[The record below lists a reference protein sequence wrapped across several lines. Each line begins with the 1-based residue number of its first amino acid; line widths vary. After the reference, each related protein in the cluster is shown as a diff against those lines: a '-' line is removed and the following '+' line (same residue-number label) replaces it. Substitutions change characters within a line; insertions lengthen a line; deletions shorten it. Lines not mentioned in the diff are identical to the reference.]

1 MVNVAYSRDDEGVT
15 IWRRSSCCL
24 LLSLWAAG
32 QPLPR
37 LTLDQAIN
45 EAVLRNQALL
55 AERANIDIARARQIT
70 ASLRPNPVVTASAQT
85 LNVFSAPYSA
95 DSPLGPNQFTLHTD
109 LTIETAGKRQ
119 RRIGLA
125 SEDVALSEAA
135 FRETLRQL
143 IAGVHSSYVDV
154 QLARESL
161 ALARQTLESFQ
172 KLVSINEA
180 RLKAG
185 DLAEV
190 ELERS
195 RVALLQV
202 SAAEQQARLR
212 LSEAKAR
219 LRLAM
224 GRRED
229 SGDFDVEEAFRDGPA
244 PADPSEAV
252 ARALS
257 QRPDLNAQRISL
269 ARAGADLRLQR
280 ANARVDYTVGTEVSR
295 QWVAGIAGSSMGF
308 SVSIPLPVFNRNQGE
323 IARAEREM
331 EQARR
336 RLAAVELAV
345 RTEVATAYQRCL
357 SHGELVRRIEADMLS
372 RARRVLET
380 TRYSYE
386 RGEASLVELLDAQ
399 RAFNDAMQTYNE
411 ARANYARSLLEL
423 DSATGDSVQGKP

>member
-1 MVNVAYSRDDEGVT
+1 MVNSSRGGDDQGVT
-15 IWRRSSCCL
+15 VWRRISCCL

-37 LTLDQAIN
+37 LTLDQAVS

-70 ASLRPNPVVTASAQT
+70 ASLRPNPVVTASTQT
-85 LNVFSAPYSA
+85 LNVFGATYSA

-109 LTIETAGKRQ
+109 LTVETAGKRQ

-125 SEDVALSEAA
+125 SQDIALSEAT
-135 FRETLRQL
+135 FRETLRRL
-143 IAGVHSSYVDV
+143 ISEVHSSYVDV

-172 KLVSINEA
+172 KLVGINEA

-219 LRLAM
+219 LKLAL

-229 SGDFDVEEAFRDGPA
+229 SGDFDVEEAFRDRPA
-244 PADPSEAV
+244 PADPSQAL
-252 ARALS
+252 ARALR
-257 QRPDLNAQRISL
+257 QRPDLQAQNISV
-269 ARAGADLRLQR
+269 ARAEADFRLQR
-280 ANARVDYTVGTEVSR
+280 ANARADYIVGTEVSR
-295 QWVAGIAGSSMGF
+295 QWAFGIAGNSMGL

-336 RLAAVELAV
+336 RLAAAELAV
-345 RTEVATAYQRCL
+345 RTEVTTAYQRCL
-357 SHGELVRRIEADMLS
+357 SHGELARRIETDMLA

-411 ARANYARSLLEL
+411 ARANYARSLLDLE
-423 DSATGDSVQGKP
+423 SATGDSVQGKP

>member
-1 MVNVAYSRDDEGVT
+1 MR
-15 IWRRSSCCL
+15 IH
-24 LLSLWAAG
+24 LWTGWLILASAALG
-32 QPLPR
+32 QPLPK
-37 LTLDQAIN
+37 LTLEQAVA
-45 EAVLRNQALL
+45 EAMDRNQALL
-55 AERANIDIARARQIT
+55 AEKSNIEIARARQIT
-70 ASLRPNPVVTASAQT
+70 AGLRPNPVVTASTQT
-85 LNVFSAPYSA
+85 LNLFGAPYSP

-109 LTIETAGKRQ
+109 LTLETAGKRQ

-125 SEDVALSEAA
+125 GEDLALSEAA
-135 FRETLRQL
+135 FRESLRQL
-143 IAGVHSSYVDV
+143 ISEIRSSYVDV

-180 RLKAG
+180 RLNAG

-212 LSEAKAR
+212 LEEAKAR
-219 LRLAM
+219 LRLGL
-224 GRRED
+224 GRKED

-244 PADPSEAV
+244 PADPSEAL
-252 ARALS
+252 ARALR
-257 QRPDLNAQRISL
+257 QRPDLQAQRISV
-269 ARAGADLRLQR
+269 ARAEADFRLQR
-280 ANARVDYTVGTEVSR
+280 ANARPDYTVGAEVSR
-295 QWVAGIAGSSMGF
+295 QWVAGIAGNSMGF
-308 SVSIPLPVFNRNQGE
+308 SVSVPLPVFNRNQGE
-323 IARAEREM
+323 IARAERET

-336 RLAAVELAV
+336 RLAAAELAV
-345 RTEVATAYQRCL
+345 RTGVATAYQRCL
-357 SHGELVRRIEADMLS
+357 SHGELVRRIEADMLA
-372 RARRVLET
+372 RARRVLAT

-399 RAFNDAMQTYNE
+399 RAFNEAMQTYNE

-423 DSATGDSVQGKP
+423 ESATGDSVQGKP

>member
-1 MVNVAYSRDDEGVT
+1 MRVSRWIV
-15 IWRRSSCCL
+15 WL
-24 LLSLWAAG
+24 LPLPGAWG
-32 QPLPR
+32 QPAPR
-37 LTLDQAIN
+37 LTLDQAVQ
-45 EAVLRNQALL
+45 EAILRNQALM

-85 LNVFSAPYSA
+85 LNLFGAPYNA
-95 DSPLGPNQFTLHTD
+95 DSPLGPNAFTLHTD
-109 LTIETAGKRQ
+109 LTVETAGKRQ

-125 SEDVALSEAA
+125 REEVALSESS
-135 FRETLRQL
+135 FRESLRQL
-143 IAGVHSSYVDV
+143 IAEVQASYVDV
-154 QLARESL
+154 QLARENL

-212 LSEAKAR
+212 LAEAKAR
-219 LRLAM
+219 LRLAL
-224 GRRED
+224 GRKED
-229 SGDFDVEEAFRDGPA
+229 SGDFDVEEAFRDGPI
-244 PADPSEAV
+244 PAAPSEAV
-252 ARALS
+252 ARALK
-257 QRPDLNAQRISL
+257 QRPDLEAQRIAV
-269 ARAGADLRLQR
+269 ARAEADLRLQR

-295 QWVAGIAGSSMGF
+295 QWAFGIAGNSMGF
-308 SVSIPLPVFNRNQGE
+308 SVSVPLPVFHRNQGE
-323 IARAEREM
+323 IARAGVEV

-336 RLAAVELAV
+336 RVAAAELAV
-345 RTEVATAYQRCL
+345 ESGVVAAWQRCV
-357 SHGELVRRIEADMLS
+357 SHGGLVRRIEQEMLE
-372 RARRVLET
+372 RARRVLDT

-399 RAFNDAMQTYNE
+399 RAFNEAMQTYNE
-411 ARANYARSLLEL
+411 ARANYARSLFELE
-423 DSATGDSVQGKP
+423 SATGDTVQGKP